1 MGKSTIHSLGR
12 FRLGREVLGASALAL
27 SVLACPAFGMQ
38 MKALDGGMPSL
49 QQVRPNW
56 QFQLSQH
63 LENRSSR
70 VFVPDQ
76 IRQQQNI
83 LQMARYRSL
92 LDIYEEGVRRAVNPE
107 LRDSLRQE
115 ANERLLRIEERRNR
129 GMMNSYEFQMAH
141 NELEG
146 WLYKGKDNVL
156 ERVKGSF
163 EARNNKDGEDLGNA
177 LLRAVPELQYP
188 AGAVGSVLWVYQGRS
203 IPIPLL
209 PGKLEFVARTPVP
222 QKVVEVEV
230 HSMLFD
236 SVVRADFKVPE
247 TAELGRPTNNLDDRF
262 RVKISRVLPVLG
274 VGAEITYGSTT
285 RATSMKFERGLFQ
298 AFFGESVFGQKI
310 HGKNQLGRNLR
321 SQELVGSVELLQP
334 LDPVHSHI
342 KEANHLVKLQYAW
355 QISP

>member
-1 MGKSTIHSLGR
+1 MSKSTTHPLDWFG
-12 FRLGREVLGASALAL
+12 LAKGGLAASILAFSAFAPPALA
-27 SVLACPAFGMQ
+27 MQ

-49 QQVRPNW
+49 RQVRPAW
-56 QFQLSQH
+56 QLQLSQH
-63 LENRSSR
+63 LENRSAR
-70 VFVPDQ
+70 AFVPDE
-76 IRQQQNI
+76 IRRQQNI
-83 LQMARYRSL
+83 LRMDRYRSF
-92 LDIYEEGVRRAVNPE
+92 LDLYEEGVRRAVNPE
-107 LRDSLRQE
+107 LSNSLRQE
-115 ANERLLRIEERRNR
+115 ARDRLQRIEERRNQ
-129 GMMNSYEFQMAH
+129 GMMNSYELQIAH
-141 NELEG
+141 YELEG
-146 WLYKGKDNVL
+146 WLFKGKDNVL
-156 ERVKGSF
+156 KRVKGSF
-163 EARNNKDGEDLGNA
+163 EERSNKEGEDLGNA

-230 HSMLFD
+230 RSLLFD

-247 TAELGRPTNNLDDRF
+247 TAELGRPTNNLEDRY

-298 AFFGESVFGQKI
+298 TFFGESIFGQKI

-321 SQELVGSVELLQP
+321 SQDLVGSVELLQP
-334 LDPVHSHI
+334 LDPAHSHI
-342 KEANHLVKLQYAW
+342 KEANHLVRLQYAW